1 MASDAGQNEDNLAAA
16 VKAMEDLVDEAV
28 QVYELD
34 KESVNVTDDLYN
46 SLKVLTGYLGFTID
60 LPPQIVSLPPETRVI
75 LAPSLELFIIK
86 PNFKSEQKR
95 LDQFSLDDISN
106 VLRYA
111 MPMIINMARTDRMIK
126 SKKIAFLKEGTN
138 KLKRLPGS
146 SGDDTMVRDSIHM
159 EKA

>member
-1 MASDAGQNEDNLAAA
+1 MSSDPSQNQDNLAAA

-60 LPPQIVSLPPETRVI
+60 LPPQIVSLPPDTRVI

-146 SGDDTMVRDSIHM
+146 SGDDALVTDSIHM